1 MASTGGVCRTD
12 EAGVKLQA
20 TACCLWNH
28 QAEHGYKRPT
38 FVTPLDKKQDA
49 LFSPQSTLIFC
60 SMFAF
65 MYRC

>member
-1 MASTGGVCRTD
+1 MYPPVGAHHP
-12 EAGVKLQA
+12 EIVKLQA